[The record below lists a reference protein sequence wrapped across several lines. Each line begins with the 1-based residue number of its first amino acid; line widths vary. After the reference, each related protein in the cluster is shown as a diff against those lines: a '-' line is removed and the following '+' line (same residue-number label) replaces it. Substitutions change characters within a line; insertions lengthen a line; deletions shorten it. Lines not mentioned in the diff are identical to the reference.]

1 MEDINSTNEIA
12 NDEQEAPVDR
22 KELLSQ
28 QFDEAEKAAP
38 EKPVAATNAK
48 PVASA
53 GRDATGK
60 FAATAPGAPAPEAA
74 ETPVWKRAPASWKKE
89 FHEVWN
95 TADPRLQEYA
105 FQREEQM
112 RAGVQPLLSK
122 AEFAD
127 SVQKVVDPYISTIK
141 GMGIDAP
148 TAIKGLLEADHI
160 LRYSEPQQKLAYL
173 QQLARHYGVDLGQ
186 MAGADPQPG
195 SAPDSN
201 FYALASQLNEVRGE
215 IKTWK
220 DQQEAVQNQ
229 ALMSDVLDFSQKNEH
244 FEAARPIMI
253 SLLQSGQAETLDE
266 AYKKALRLDDN
277 LFEMTQNAQQAQAVS
292 SKRVAADRAAKSAR
306 AAAVSVRSST
316 PGTHTATKAQDRRS
330 MLLEQFDNLSE
341 RL

>member
-12 NDEQEAPVDR
+12 SDEQEAPVDR

-28 QFDEAEKAAP
+28 QFDEVEQVKP
-38 EKPVAATNAK
+38 EKPATAAISAK
-48 PVASA
+48 PVTQG
-53 GRDATGK
+53 GRDASGK
-60 FAATAPGAPAPEAA
+60 FTPADAPVAA
-74 ETPVWKRAPASWKKE
+74 EEPVWKRAPASWKKE
-89 FHEVWN
+89 LHEAWQ
-95 TADPRLQEYA
+95 TADPKFQEYA
-105 FQREEQM
+105 YRREEQM
-112 RAGVQPLLSK
+112 RTSIQPLREK

-127 SVQKVVDPYISTIK
+127 SVQAVVEPYISTIK

-160 LRYSEPQQKLAYL
+160 LRYSEPNQKLAYL

-186 MAGADPQPG
+186 MAGSDPQP
-195 SAPDSN
+195 SAAPDSN
-201 FYALASQLNEVRGE
+201 FYALANQLNQVRGE
-215 IKTWK
+215 IQTWK
-220 DQQEAVQNQ
+220 EQQEAVQNQ
-229 ALMSDVLDFSQKNEH
+229 ALMTDVLDFSQKNEH
-244 FEAARPIMI
+244 FEAARPTMI

-266 AYKKALRLDDN
+266 AYKKALRVDDD
-277 LFEMTQNAQQAQAVS
+277 LFEMTQQALQAKSVS

-316 PGTHTATKAQDRRS
+316 PGAHTATKAQDRRS

>member
-1 MEDINSTNEIA
+1 MEDIDSTNEIVTTE
-12 NDEQEAPVDR
+12 EQAPVDR

-28 QFDEAEKAAP
+28 QFDEVEKAEP
-38 EKPVAATNAK
+38 EKPAVATPPK
-48 PVASA
+48 PTA
-53 GRDATGK
+53 GRDANGK
-60 FAATAPGAPAPEAA
+60 FVSTAPVTPEVA
-74 ETPVWKRAPASWKKE
+74 EAPVWKRPPSSWKKE

-127 SVQKVVDPYISTIK
+127 SVQKVVEPYISTIK

-160 LRYSEPQQKLAYL
+160 LRYSEPPQKLAYL

-186 MAGADPQPG
+186 MAGNPQPG
-195 SAPDSN
+195 AAPDSN
-201 FYALASQLNEVRGE
+201 FYALANQLNEVRGE

-220 DQQEAVQNQ
+220 EQQEAIQNQ
-229 ALMSDVLDFSQKNEH
+229 ALSSEVLDFAQKNEH
-244 FEAARPIMI
+244 FDAARPTMI
-253 SLLQSGQAETLDE
+253 SLLQSNQAETLEE

-277 LFEMTQNAQQAQAVS
+277 LFEMTQAAKQAEVVS
-292 SKRVAADRAAKSAR
+292 SKRAAADKAAKSAR